1 MRPSGIHLAETQE
14 EKEAV
19 YRFRYEIYVTEMGR
33 YGQAADH
40 ERKMLYEPGPV
51 TEC

>member
-1 MRPSGIHLAETQE
+1 MSRSGIYLAETQE

-33 YGQAADH
+33 YTQAADH
-40 ERKMLYEPGPV
+40 ARKMLYEPQ
-51 TEC
+51 